1 MFRLLRSLDGQRV
14 QQPPEFRLAAQGCE
28 LFSRFFRGKI
38 DNLLP
43 GLQCFNDFDRPSDE
57 KRCFTDC
64 IDVFDRTTSTE
75 ITAICCATKKT
86 YEVNI
91 HERWQYIISS
101 DCA

>member
-14 QQPPEFRLAAQGCE
+14 QQPPDFHLAAQGCQ

-38 DNLLP
+38 DNLIS
-43 GLQCFNDFDRPSDE
+43 GLQCLNDIDRPSDE
-57 KRCFTDC
+57 RRCFTDC

-86 YEVNI
+86 MARNSMFMNEDT
-91 HERWQYIISS
+91 ISS